1 MEPTLYLDMDGV
13 VADWETAIA
22 DILGYKLVEGD
33 RWPDQDWRKI
43 VQFQR
48 VYRDIPLLPWAREFV
63 DEAGKIARAANYAVR
78 FLTAVPRRNDFP
90 WAFEDKVHWANCH
103 FPTIPVWFGPYSQD
117 KQQRA
122 APGQILVDDRMVN
135 IQEWRAHE
143 GTGIHFHRNPDAV
156 LAELRGILLHNQ

>member
-13 VADWETAIA
+13 VADWETAVA

-43 VQFQR
+43 IQFQR
-48 VYRDIPLLPWAREFV
+48 IYRDLPLLPWALDFV
-63 DEAGKIARAANYAVR
+63 DQACEIAVQAHYAVR

-90 WAFEDKVHWANCH
+90 WAFEDKVHWANRH
-103 FPTIPVWFGPYSQD
+103 WPTIPVWFGPYSQD
-117 KQQRA
+117 KQKRA

-135 IQEWRAHE
+135 ITEWTAQGGR
-143 GTGIHFHRNPDAV
+143 GIHFHRNPDSV
-156 LAELRGILLHNQ
+156 LTELRGILLHDQ

>member
-1 MEPTLYLDMDGV
+1 MCSSDL
-13 VADWETAIA
+13 
-22 DILGYKLVEGD
+22 
-33 RWPDQDWRKI
+33 
-43 VQFQR
+43 
-48 VYRDIPLLPWAREFV
+48 RDIPLLPWALEFV
-63 DEAGKIARAANYAVR
+63 DEARGIARAANYAVR

-90 WAFEDKVHWANCH
+90 WAFEDKVHWANQYW
-103 FPTIPVWFGPYSQD
+103 PTIPVWFGPYSQD

-156 LAELRGILLHNQ
+156 LAELRGILLHDQ

>member
-22 DILGYKLVEGD
+22 DILGYKLIEGD

-43 VQFQR
+43 IQFQR
-48 VYRDIPLLPWAREFV
+48 VYRDIPLLPWALEFV
-63 DEAGKIARAANYAVR
+63 DEAGKIARAANYAVK

-90 WAFEDKVHWANCH
+90 YAFEDKVHWANKH

-117 KQQRA
+117 KQKRA
-122 APGQILVDDRMVN
+122 APGQVLVDDRMTN
-135 IQEWRAHE
+135 INEWIAQN
-143 GTGIHFHRNPDAV
+143 GIGIYFHRNPDAV
-156 LAELRGILLHNQ
+156 LAILRNILL

>member
-22 DILGYKLVEGD
+22 DILGYKLIEGD

-43 VQFQR
+43 IQFQR
-48 VYRDIPLLPWAREFV
+48 VYRDIPLLPWALEFV

-90 WAFEDKVHWANCH
+90 YAFEDKVHWANKH

-117 KQQRA
+117 KQKRA
-122 APGQILVDDRMVN
+122 APGQVLVDDRMTN
-135 IQEWRAHE
+135 INEWIAQN
-143 GTGIHFHRNPDAV
+143 GIGIYFHRNPDAV
-156 LAELRGILLHNQ
+156 LAILRNILL

>member
-22 DILGYKLVEGD
+22 DILGYKLIEGD

-43 VQFQR
+43 IQFQR
-48 VYRDIPLLPWAREFV
+48 VYRDIPLLPWAREFA

-90 WAFEDKVHWANCH
+90 YAFEDKVHWANKH

-122 APGQILVDDRMVN
+122 ATGQILVDDRITN
-135 IQEWRAHE
+135 INEWTAKGGR
-143 GTGIHFHRNPDAV
+143 GIHFHRNPDAV
-156 LAELRGILLHNQ
+156 LAELRYILL

>member
-43 VQFQR
+43 IQFQR
-48 VYRDIPLLPWAREFV
+48 VYRDIPLLPWALEFV
-63 DEAGKIARAANYAVR
+63 DEACKIARAANYAVR

-90 WAFEDKVHWANCH
+90 YAFEDKVHWANKH

-117 KQQRA
+117 KQKRA
-122 APGQILVDDRMVN
+122 APGQVLVDDRMTN
-135 IQEWRAHE
+135 INEWIAQN
-143 GTGIHFHRNPDAV
+143 GIGIYFHRNPDAV
-156 LAELRGILLHNQ
+156 LAILRNILL

>member
-22 DILGYKLVEGD
+22 DILGYKLIEGD

-43 VQFQR
+43 IQFQR
-48 VYRDIPLLPWAREFV
+48 VYRDIPLLPWALEFV
-63 DEAGKIARAANYAVR
+63 DEACEIARAANYAVK

-90 WAFEDKVHWANCH
+90 YAFEDKVHWANNH

-117 KQQRA
+117 KQKRA
-122 APGQILVDDRMVN
+122 APGQVLVDDRMTN
-135 IQEWRAHE
+135 INEWIAQN
-143 GTGIHFHRNPDAV
+143 GIGIYFHRNPDAV
-156 LAELRGILLHNQ
+156 LAILRNILL

>member
-43 VQFQR
+43 IQFQR
-48 VYRDIPLLPWAREFV
+48 VYRDIPLLPWALEFV
-63 DEAGKIARAANYAVR
+63 DKACEIARAANYAVR

-90 WAFEDKVHWANCH
+90 WAFEDKVHWANQYW
-103 FPTIPVWFGPYSQD
+103 PTIPVWFGPYSQD

-122 APGQILVDDRMVN
+122 APGQILVDDRMTN

-156 LAELRGILLHNQ
+156 LAELRGILLHDQ

>member
-43 VQFQR
+43 IQFQR
-48 VYRDIPLLPWAREFV
+48 VYRDIPLLPWAHEFV
-63 DEAGKIARAANYAVR
+63 GEACEIARAANYAVR

-90 WAFEDKVHWANCH
+90 YAFEDKVHWANHH

-122 APGQILVDDRMVN
+122 APGQILVDDRITN
-135 IQEWRAHE
+135 INEWTAQGGR
-143 GTGIHFHRNPDAV
+143 GIHFHRNPDEV
-156 LAELRGILLHNQ
+156 LAELRYILL

>member
-22 DILGYKLVEGD
+22 DILGYKLIEGD

-43 VQFQR
+43 IQFQR
-48 VYRDIPLLPWAREFV
+48 VYRDIPLLPWALEFV
-63 DEAGKIARAANYAVR
+63 DEACEIARAANYAVK

-90 WAFEDKVHWANCH
+90 YAFEDKVHWANNH
-103 FPTIPVWFGPYSQD
+103 LPTIPVWFGPYSQD

-122 APGQILVDDRMVN
+122 APGQILVDDRITN
-135 IQEWRAHE
+135 INEWTAQGGR
-143 GTGIHFHRNPDAV
+143 GIHFHRNPDAV
-156 LAELRGILLHNQ
+156 LAELRYILL

>member
-43 VQFQR
+43 IQFQR
-48 VYRDIPLLPWAREFV
+48 VYRDIPLLPWALEFV
-63 DEAGKIARAANYAVR
+63 DEACEIARAANYAVK

-90 WAFEDKVHWANCH
+90 YAFEDKVHWANKH

-117 KQQRA
+117 KQKRA
-122 APGQILVDDRMVN
+122 APGQVLVDDRMTN
-135 IQEWRAHE
+135 INEWIAQN
-143 GTGIHFHRNPDAV
+143 GIGIYFHRNPDAV
-156 LAELRGILLHNQ
+156 LAILRNILL